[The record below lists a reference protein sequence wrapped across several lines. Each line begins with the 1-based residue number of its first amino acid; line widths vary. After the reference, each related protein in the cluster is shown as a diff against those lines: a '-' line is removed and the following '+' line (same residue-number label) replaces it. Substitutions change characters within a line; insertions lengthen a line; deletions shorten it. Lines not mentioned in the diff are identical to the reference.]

1 MTLAQIQAIA
11 YDNAKKDS
19 PETNIYQRMFGSYNE
34 EVNKFREQGILGK
47 MRQDPTAH
55 FFKAVTQDENGQ
67 EKIMGWTLWF
77 YFTNPKIVEFSKIE
91 DQWPSTANV
100 DCANE
105 FIGDSTLVRAK
116 YMSGKRFGCKIIGIF
131 LDEQYAKSRNTGLQT
146 LCVLP
151 EYVGNG
157 VGSGLLRHGFSAG
170 RGLGLDDFWVEATRD
185 GHDLYEKFGFRD
197 VEATPMNLDKY
208 GGKGTA
214 YIWGMRCTD

>member
-1 MTLAQIQAIA
+1 MGAVRPPKLDFRVIPATEEDCMTLAQIQAIA

-131 LDEQYAKSRNTGLQT
+131 LDE
-146 LCVLP
+146 
-151 EYVGNG
+151 
-157 VGSGLLRHGFSAG
+157 
-170 RGLGLDDFWVEATRD
+170 
-185 GHDLYEKFGFRD
+185 
-197 VEATPMNLDKY
+197 
-208 GGKGTA
+208 
-214 YIWGMRCTD
+214 